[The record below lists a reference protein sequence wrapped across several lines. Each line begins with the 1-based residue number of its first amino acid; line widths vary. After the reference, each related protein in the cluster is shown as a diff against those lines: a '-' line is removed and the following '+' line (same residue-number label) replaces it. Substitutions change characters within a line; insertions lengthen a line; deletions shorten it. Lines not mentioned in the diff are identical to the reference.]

1 MNTKQQRR
9 NQLMLERLLKMN
21 EDKEWSEMVT
31 DVLFIGLEEVA
42 QNDGFGTERQSDPRG
57 DGRNHRSGSFRV
69 NFVEGI
75 DK

>member
-1 MNTKQQRR
+1 MNTKQQKR
-9 NQLMLERLLKMN
+9 NKLLLERLIEMN
-21 EDKEWSEMVT
+21 NDEDWTEVVT

-42 QNDGFGTERQSDPRG
+42 NNDGFGTERQSDPRG
-57 DGRNHRSGSFRV
+57 DGRNGKFRV